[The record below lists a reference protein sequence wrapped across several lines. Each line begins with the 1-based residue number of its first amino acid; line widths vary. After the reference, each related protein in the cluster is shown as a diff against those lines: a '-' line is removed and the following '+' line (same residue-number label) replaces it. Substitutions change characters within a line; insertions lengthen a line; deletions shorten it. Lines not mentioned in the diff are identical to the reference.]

1 MARKNDKKG
10 LKVNRLYTQDNVS
23 VYDQFEYELRS
34 SVIRNPAGD
43 AVFEMHNVEVPKG
56 WSQVAT
62 DILAQKYFRKAGV
75 PQADG
80 SLGGERSIKQVA
92 HRLADCW
99 KSWGERYGYF
109 ATATDATVFYDEL
122 VYSLLDQMAAPNS
135 PQWFNTGLY
144 TAYGI
149 TGKPQ
154 GHYFVNPDTN
164 QLEKSTSAYERPQP
178 HACFILSVDDD
189 LVNGGGIMDLWT
201 REARIFKYGSG
212 VGTNFSNI
220 RGEGEKLS
228 GGGTSSGLMSFL
240 KIGDA
245 AAGAIKSGG
254 TTRRAAKMVC
264 LDLDHPEVLDF
275 IDWKMKEEDKVAAL
289 IAAGYDSHYEGE
301 AYRTVSG
308 QNSNNSVRVPNSFF
322 HTLEKGENWNLIARS
337 DKRVMKSINSRAL
350 WDKIAMAAWR
360 CADPGVQYDTTI
372 NEWHTCPEDG
382 PIRASNP
389 CSEYMFLDNTACN
402 LASFN
407 LRKFFNDKTLAFN
420 VEGFEHMS
428 RIWTVV
434 LEISVLMAQFPS
446 KEVAQLSYDF
456 RTLGL
461 GYANLGSVLMV
472 SGIPYDSDKARAIG
486 GAITA
491 IMTGTAY
498 KTSAEMASIL
508 GPFPSYERNKA
519 HMLRVMRN
527 HRLAAYNAPASDYEG
542 LDVKPVG
549 ISPKDCPS
557 YLLEAATS
565 AWDEA
570 LQLGEQYGYRNAQ
583 TTVIAPTGT
592 IGLLM
597 DCDTTGVEPDFAL
610 VKFKKLSGGGYF
622 KIVNECVP
630 MALETLGYNTAEI
643 DAIVKYAKG
652 NGTLNGCPSINPETL
667 KAKGF
672 NATDLAKI
680 EGQLPAAFDI
690 TFAFNVWTLGEDTM
704 QRIGISAD
712 KYTEPKFNLLRELGF
727 TKTEIEAANEYVCGT
742 MTVEGAPYLKDEH
755 LPVFDCANKCGQKG
769 KRFIHAFGHI
779 KMMANVQPFISGAI
793 SKTINLPNEAT
804 VTDIQECYE
813 LSWKLGLKANALYR
827 DGCKLSQ
834 PLSNKK
840 DADKEDDKKEAA
852 ATAAPAPENKSD
864 NFSKLTPEQ
873 VLEAARLLMQEST
886 DTNFMREL
894 SRIVERKKLPSKRR
908 GFTQKA
914 KIGGQTVFV
923 RTGEYDDATVGE
935 IFVDMH
941 KEGASFRSLMN
952 CFAISVSIGL
962 QYGVPL
968 EEFVNKFTFTRFE
981 PSGMV
986 DHANIKNAS
995 SVVDYIFRLLAFEY
1009 LGRTDLVHVTP
1020 SELAM
1025 RSQSTTDLDS
1035 DISDEP
1041 IVEKKATTIHPEM
1054 KDNPKPTQKEVQEM
1068 KVEKKLKLA
1077 DNSMKAFNQAA
1088 GDMMGDA
1095 PPCSVCGNI
1104 TIRSGTCYKC
1114 INCGNSMGC
1123 S

>member
-1 MARKNDKKG
+1 MAKKTTAKGQSTGQKG
-10 LKVNRLYTQDNVS
+10 LAVDRYYTKDGVS
-23 VYDQFEYELRS
+23 AYDLFQYELRS

-43 AVFEMHNVEVPKG
+43 AVFEMHNVEVPAQ

-62 DILAQKYFRKAGV
+62 DILAQKYFRRAGV

-99 KSWGERYGYF
+99 RQWGEKYGYF
-109 ATATDATVFYDEL
+109 ASSKDASVFYDEL
-122 VYSLLDQMAAPNS
+122 VYSLLGQMAAPNS

-149 TGKPQ
+149 AGKPQ
-154 GHYFVNPDTN
+154 GHYYVDPDTGK
-164 QLEKSTSAYERPQP
+164 LSESTSAYERPQP
-178 HACFILSVDDD
+178 HACFILSVTDD
-189 LVNGGGIMDLWT
+189 LVNEGGIMDLWT

-212 VGTNFSNI
+212 VGTNFSGI

-240 KIGDA
+240 KIGDS

-264 LDLDHPEVLDF
+264 LDLDHPEVVDF
-275 IDWKMKEEDKVAAL
+275 IEWKMKEEDKVKAL
-289 IAAGYDSHYEGE
+289 IDAGYSNHYEGE
-301 AYRTVSG
+301 AYRTVAG

-322 HTLEKGENWNLIARS
+322 KTLEEGGNWALKART
-337 DKRVMKSINSRAL
+337 DGRTMRSIPAREL
-350 WDKIAMAAWR
+350 WDKVGMAAWR
-360 CADPGVQYDTTI
+360 CADPGVQFDTTI

-407 LRKFFNDKTLAFN
+407 LMKFYDVDTLTLD
-420 VEGFEHMS
+420 VKGFEHMS
-428 RIWTVV
+428 RIWTMV

-446 KEVAQLSYDF
+446 KEVAQLSYEF

-461 GYANLGSVLMV
+461 GFANLGTLLMV
-472 SGIPYDSDKARAIG
+472 SGIAYDSDKARAIG

-491 IMTGTAY
+491 IMTGTSY
-498 KTSAEMASIL
+498 KTSAEMASVL
-508 GPFPSYERNKA
+508 GPFAGYERNKK
-519 HMLRVMRN
+519 HMMRVMRN
-527 HRLAAYNAPASDYEG
+527 HRYAAYNASPETYEG

-549 ISPKDCPS
+549 IDQRQCPD
-557 YLLEAATS
+557 YLLTAACN

-570 LQLGEQYGYRNAQ
+570 LQLGEKYGYRNAQ

-592 IGLLM
+592 IGLVM

-622 KIVNECVP
+622 KIVNESVP
-630 MALETLGYNTAEI
+630 FALKNLGYSPSEV

-652 NGTLNGCPSINPETL
+652 HGSLYGCPAINPDSL
-667 KAKGF
+667 RAKGF
-672 NATDLAKI
+672 DATDI
-680 EGQLPAAFDI
+680 EKVEAGLPAAFDV
-690 TFAFNVWTLGEDTM
+690 TFAFNVYSLGEATL
-704 QRIGISAD
+704 QRLGFTAEQYNSG
-712 KYTEPKFNLLRELGF
+712 KFNLLRELGF
-727 TKTEIEAANEYVCGT
+727 SKAEIEAANEYVCGA
-742 MTVEGAPYLKDEH
+742 MTVEGAPYLKEEH
-755 LPVFDCANKCGQKG
+755 LPVFDTANKCGTKG
-769 KRFIHAFGHI
+769 TRYIHANGHI
-779 KMMANVQPFISGAI
+779 RMMGAVQPFISGAI

-804 VTDIQECYE
+804 VEDIQQSYE

-840 DADKEDDKKEAA
+840 DEEKEEKATTTT
-852 ATAAPAPENKSD
+852 ATAAPAASTEM
-864 NFSKLTPEQ
+864 FSKLTPEQ
-873 VLEAARLLMQEST
+873 VLEAARVLMQEST
-886 DTNFMREL
+886 DTSFKRAL
-894 SRIVERKKLPSKRR
+894 SRIVEKKALPHRR
-908 GFTQKA
+908 NGFTQKA
-914 KIGGQTVFV
+914 KVGGQTVFV
-923 RTGEYDDATVGE
+923 RTGEYSDSTLGE
-935 IFVDMH
+935 IFIDMH

-986 DHANIKNAS
+986 DHPNIKNAS
-995 SVVDYIFRLLAFEY
+995 SIVDYIFRLLAFEY

-1020 SELAM
+1020 SELAS
-1025 RSQSTTDLDS
+1025 REVSTLDLTTDIEEDTVR
-1035 DISDEP
+1035 P
-1041 IVEKKATTIHPEM
+1041 VHPEM
-1054 KDNPKPTQKEVQEM
+1054 IEKPKAQPAQEP
-1068 KVEKKLKLA
+1068 KVMKLA
-1077 DNSMKAFNQAA
+1077 AQPALSNLNNHLK
-1088 GDMMGDA
+1088 DMGGDA
-1095 PPCSVCGNI
+1095 PPCNVCGNI
-1104 TIRSGTCYKC
+1104 TLRSGTCYKC
-1114 INCGNSMGC
+1114 LNCGNSMGC

>member
-1 MARKNDKKG
+1 MNFMARKNEKKG
-10 LKVNRLYTQDNVS
+10 LKFDRLYTKEAVS
-23 VYDQFEYELRS
+23 PFDLFEYDLRS
-34 SVIRNPAGD
+34 SVIRNPKGD
-43 AVFEMHNVEVPKG
+43 AVFEMYNVEVPKG

-75 PQADG
+75 PQPDG
-80 SLGGERSIKQVA
+80 TLGGERSIKQVA

-109 ATATDATVFYDEL
+109 ASANDATVFYDEL

-149 TGKPQ
+149 KGKPQ
-154 GHYFVNPDTN
+154 GHYFVNPDTGV
-164 QLEKSTSAYERPQP
+164 LEESTSAYERPQP

-189 LVNGGGIMDLWT
+189 LVNSGGIMDLWT

-264 LDLDHPEVLDF
+264 LDLDHPEILDF
-275 IDWKMKEEDKVAAL
+275 IDWKSKEEDKVAAL

-301 AYRTVSG
+301 AYKTVAG
-308 QNSNNSVRVPNSFF
+308 QNSNNSVRIPNSFF
-322 HTLEKGENWNLIARS
+322 HTLEKGENWNLLGRS
-337 DKRVMKSINSRAL
+337 NKKVMKSIPSNEL

-382 PIRASNP
+382 SIRASNP

-407 LRKFFNDKTLAFN
+407 LRKFFNDKTLEFN
-420 VEGFEHMS
+420 VVGFEHMS
-428 RIWTVV
+428 RVWTTV

-446 KEVAQLSYDF
+446 KEVAQLSYEF

-491 IMTGTAY
+491 IMTGIAY
-498 KTSAEMASIL
+498 KTSAEMAASL
-508 GPFPSYERNKA
+508 GAFPAYERNKA

-527 HRLAAYNAPASDYEG
+527 HRLAAYNADSTAYENIEI
-542 LDVKPVG
+542 KPQG
-549 ISPKDCPS
+549 IDPKFCPN
-557 YLLEAATS
+557 YLLKAATT
-565 AWDEA
+565 AWDDA
-570 LQLGEQYGYRNAQ
+570 LQLGEKYGYRNAQ
-583 TTVIAPTGT
+583 STVIAPTGT

-630 MALETLGYNTAEI
+630 AALANLGYAENEI

-652 NGTLNGCPSINPETL
+652 NATLVGCPHINGDTL
-667 KAKGF
+667 RAKGF
-672 NATDLAKI
+672 TSSDIEKI
-680 EGQLPAAFDI
+680 EGGLTAAFDI
-690 TFAFNVWTLGEDTM
+690 TFAFNVWSLGEETL
-704 QRIGISAD
+704 QRLGFTSQQYNGAN
-712 KYTEPKFNLLRELGF
+712 FNLLRELGYS
-727 TKTEIEAANEYVCGT
+727 KTEIEAANEFVCGT
-742 MTVEGAPYLKDEH
+742 MTVEGAPLLKDEH
-755 LPVFDCANKCGQKG
+755 LPVFDCANKCGTKG
-769 KRFIHAFGHI
+769 QRFIHAHGHI
-779 KMMANVQPFISGAI
+779 RMMGAVQPFISGAI

-804 VTDIQECYE
+804 VGDIKNCYE

-840 DADKEDDKKEAA
+840 DEEKEDKKETTTT
-852 ATAAPAPENKSD
+852 ATAAAPAPQE
-864 NFSKLTPEQ
+864 FSKLTPEQ
-873 VLEAARLLMQEST
+873 VLEAARVLMQEST

-894 SRIVERKKLPSKRR
+894 VRIVERKKLPHKRR

-923 RTGEYDDATVGE
+923 RTGEYDDHTMGE

-986 DHANIKNAS
+986 DHPNIKNAS

-1020 SELAM
+1020 SELSM
-1025 RSQSTTDLDS
+1025 RERNPLDLTS
-1035 DISDEP
+1035 DISEEP
-1041 IVEKKATTIHPEM
+1041 IKTNATLPEL
-1054 KDNPKPTQKEVQEM
+1054 KDTPKPVKKEATEM
-1068 KVEKKLKLA
+1068 KVEKKLTLA
-1077 DNSMKAFNQAA
+1077 NNSMESFNKIASE
-1088 GDMMGDA
+1088 MMGDA

-1104 TIRSGTCYKC
+1104 TLRSGTCYKC
-1114 INCGNSMGC
+1114 LNCGNSMGC

>member
-1 MARKNDKKG
+1 MARKTDKKG
-10 LKVNRLYTQDNVS
+10 LKINRLYTHEETPVFDM
-23 VYDQFEYELRS
+23 FEYELRS
-34 SVIRNPAGD
+34 SIIRNPTGD

-75 PQADG
+75 PQPDG

-92 HRLADCW
+92 HRMADCW

-109 ATATDATVFYDEL
+109 ATKKDAAIFYEEL
-122 VYSLLDQMAAPNS
+122 VYSLVAQMAAPNS

-144 TAYGI
+144 SSYGI
-149 TGKPQ
+149 KGKPQ
-154 GHYFVNPDTN
+154 GHYFVNPSTN

-189 LVNGGGIMDLWT
+189 LVNGGGIMDLWV

-220 RGEGEKLS
+220 RGESERLS

-264 LDLDHPEVLDF
+264 LDLDHPEIVDF
-275 IDWKMKEEDKVAAL
+275 IEWKMKEENKAAAL
-289 IAAGYDSHYEGE
+289 INAGYDSHYEGE
-301 AYRTVSG
+301 AYRTIAG
-308 QNSNNSVRVPNSFF
+308 QNSNNSVRVPNTFF
-322 HTLEKGENWNLIARS
+322 HALEKGDGWNLLARL
-337 DKRVMKSINSRAL
+337 DKRVMKTIPSREL
-350 WDKIAMAAWR
+350 WDKIAEAAWR
-360 CADPGVQYDTTI
+360 CADPGVQFDTTI

-407 LRKFFNDKTLAFN
+407 LRKFFNDKTLEFDVN
-420 VEGFEHMS
+420 GFEHMS

-434 LEISVLMAQFPS
+434 LEISVLMAQFPA

-491 IMTGTAY
+491 IMTGTSY
-498 KTSAEMASIL
+498 KASAEMAAAL
-508 GPFPSYERNKA
+508 GAFPAYERNKK

-527 HRLAAYNAPASDYEG
+527 HRLAAYNADQTAYEG
-542 LDVKPVG
+542 IEIKPCG
-549 ISPKDCPS
+549 IDPKYCPD
-557 YLLEAATS
+557 YLLKAATG

-570 LQLGEQYGYRNAQ
+570 LQLGEKHGYRNAQ
-583 TTVIAPTGT
+583 ATVIAPTGT

-630 MALETLGYNTAEI
+630 MALETLGYTKGQI
-643 DAIVKYAKG
+643 SAIIKYAQG
-652 NGTLNGCPSINPETL
+652 NASLNGCPHINADSL
-667 KAKGF
+667 RARGF
-672 NATDLAKI
+672 TAGDIEKI
-680 EGQLPAAFDI
+680 EAQLPSAFDI
-690 TFAFNVWTLGEDTM
+690 TFVFNVFTLGEETLVRLGFNAE
-704 QRIGISAD
+704 QYKA
-712 KYTEPKFNLLRELGF
+712 PNFNLLRELGF
-727 TKTEIEAANEYVCGT
+727 NKEEMDAANEYVCGT
-742 MTVEGAPYLKDEH
+742 MTVEGAPYLKEEH
-755 LPVFDCANKCGQKG
+755 LPVFDCANKCGTKG
-769 KRFIHAFGHI
+769 QRYIHPYGHI
-779 KMMANVQPFISGAI
+779 RMMAAVQPFISGAI

-804 VTDIQECYE
+804 MEDIQSCYA
-813 LSWKLGLKANALYR
+813 LSWRLGLKANALYR

-840 DADKEDDKKEAA
+840 DEEKEEKKEAA
-852 ATAAPAPENKSD
+852 TTSTAEQKQPGEV
-864 NFSKLTPEQ
+864 FSKLTPEQ
-873 VLEAARLLMQEST
+873 VLEAARILMQEST
-886 DTNFMREL
+886 DTHFMREL
-894 SRIVERKKLPSKRR
+894 SQIVERKKLPNKRR

-923 RTGEYDDATVGE
+923 RTGEYDDGTLGE

-986 DHANIKNAS
+986 EHPNIKNAS
-995 SVVDYIFRLLAFEY
+995 SVVDYIFRLVALEY
-1009 LGRTDLVHVTP
+1009 LNRTDLVHVTP

-1025 RSQSTTDLDS
+1025 RSQPTSDLTTDIAD
-1035 DISDEP
+1035 DP
-1041 IVEKKATTIHPEM
+1041 FVEKRPQPHPEM
-1054 KDNPKPTQKEVQEM
+1054 RDAQKTI
-1068 KVEKKLKLA
+1068 KVESEVKKPEARKITMAESSMQSFNKLA
-1077 DNSMKAFNQAA
+1077 
-1088 GDMMGDA
+1088 GEMMGDA

-1104 TIRSGTCYKC
+1104 TLRSGTCYKC
-1114 INCGNSMGC
+1114 MNCGNSMGC

>member
-1 MARKNDKKG
+1 MARKNEKKG
-10 LKVNRLYTQDNVS
+10 LKFDRFFTQEGKSPFDL
-23 VYDQFEYELRS
+23 FEYDLRS
-34 SVIRNPAGD
+34 SVIRNPKGD
-43 AVFEMHNVEVPKG
+43 AVFEMYNVEVPKG

-75 PQADG
+75 PQPDG
-80 SLGGERSIKQVA
+80 SLGGENSIKQVA

-99 KSWGERYGYF
+99 RSWGERYGYF
-109 ATATDATVFYDEL
+109 ASAKDAGVFYDEL

-144 TAYGI
+144 SSYGI

-154 GHYFVNPDTN
+154 GHYFVNPDTGV
-164 QLEKSTSAYERPQP
+164 LEQSTSAYERPQP

-264 LDLDHPEVLDF
+264 LDLDHPEIIDF
-275 IDWKMKEEDKVAAL
+275 IEWKMKEEDKVAAL

-322 HTLEKGENWNLIARS
+322 HSLEKGESWNLVARS
-337 DKRVMKSINSRAL
+337 NKKVMKTIPSREL

-360 CADPGVQYDTTI
+360 CADPGIQYDTTI

-407 LRKFFNDKTLAFN
+407 LRKFFNDKTLEFN
-420 VEGFEHMS
+420 VSGFQHMS
-428 RIWTVV
+428 RVWTTV

-446 KEVAQLSYDF
+446 KEVAQLSYEF

-491 IMTGTAY
+491 IMTGVAY
-498 KTSAEMASIL
+498 KTSAEMAAVL
-508 GPFPSYERNKA
+508 GPFPAYERNKK

-542 LDVKPVG
+542 LEIKPVG
-549 ISPKDCPS
+549 IDPKFCPN
-557 YLLEAATS
+557 YLLTAATT

-570 LQLGEQYGYRNAQ
+570 LQLGETYGYRNAQ
-583 TTVIAPTGT
+583 STVIAPTGT

-630 MALETLGYNTAEI
+630 AALENLGYNAKEI

-652 NGTLNGCPSINPETL
+652 AGSLVGCPHINAESL

-672 NATDLAKI
+672 TTADVEKI
-680 EGQLPAAFDI
+680 EGGLVAAFDI
-690 TFAFNVWTLGEDTM
+690 SFAFNVYALGEETL
-704 QRIGISAD
+704 QRLGFTD
-712 KYTEPKFNLLRELGF
+712 KQYNATNFNLLRELGYS
-727 TKTEIEAANEYVCGT
+727 KEEIEAANEYVCGT
-742 MTVEGAPYLKDEH
+742 MTVEGAPYLKEEH
-755 LPVFDCANKCGQKG
+755 LPVFDCANKCGTKG
-769 KRFIHAFGHI
+769 VRFIHPHGHI
-779 KMMANVQPFISGAI
+779 RMMASVQPFISGAI

-813 LSWKLGLKANALYR
+813 LSWHLGLKANALYR

-840 DADKEDDKKEAA
+840 DEDKEDTKEVAKTETA
-852 ATAAPAPENKSD
+852 KPATEGE
-864 NFSKLTPEQ
+864 FSKLTPEE
-873 VLEAARLLMQEST
+873 VLEAARILMQEST

-894 SRIVERKKLPSKRR
+894 SSIVERKKLPNKRR

-923 RTGEYDDATVGE
+923 RTGEYDDQTLGE
-935 IFVDMH
+935 IFIDMH

-986 DHANIKNAS
+986 DHPNIKNAS
-995 SVVDYIFRLLAFEY
+995 SIVDYIFRLLAFEY

-1020 SELAM
+1020 SELSMRERSAM
-1025 RSQSTTDLDS
+1025 DLTTE
-1035 DISDEP
+1035 ISEEP
-1041 IVEKKATTIHPEM
+1041 IEKKPLPQHPEM
-1054 KDNPKPTQKEVQEM
+1054 KSKPTEI
-1068 KVEKKLKLA
+1068 KVERKISLA
-1077 DNSMKAFNQAA
+1077 NNSMSAFNKAA

-1095 PPCSVCGNI
+1095 PPCNVCGNI
-1104 TIRSGTCYKC
+1104 TLRSGTCYKC
-1114 INCGNSMGC
+1114 LNCGNSMGC